1 MPEASTNPN
10 TVATPAATSSG
21 GAPWLDRSHDL
32 ADLAALR
39 SVYTGQPGV
48 TSLAKEADHV
58 HPLYRPYIEAS
69 PFVVL
74 ATLGPQGLDV
84 SPRGDPAGFVQVADE
99 HTLLL
104 PDRPG
109 NHRLDSLR
117 NVVHNPTVALLFLI
131 PGCGETLRVNGQA
144 RVSVAPALLQ
154 RCAMG
159 DKLPRSVL
167 VVQVRQVFFQCARA
181 LVRSGLWL
189 PERWPA
195 LQGLPTPGTIL
206 GTMTAGCAES
216 ERVDGAAYDAALR
229 PRQAGSLY

>member
-1 MPEASTNPN
+1 MSDET
-10 TVATPAATSSG
+10 
-21 GAPWLDRSHDL
+21 PWLDRSHDL
-32 ADLAALR
+32 SDLAALR
-39 SVYTGQPGV
+39 SVYTSAPGV

-58 HPLYRPYIEAS
+58 HALYRPYIEAS

-99 HTLLL
+99 HTLLM

-109 NHRLDSLR
+109 NHRIDSLR
-117 NVVHNPTVALLFLI
+117 NVVHNASVALLFVI

-144 RVSVAPALLQ
+144 RVSVAPALLA

-159 DKLPRSVL
+159 EKLPRSVL

-181 LVRSGLWL
+181 LLRSGLWK
-189 PERWPA
+189 PEQWPA
-195 LQGLPTPGTIL
+195 LQDLPTPGTIL
-206 GTMTAGCAES
+206 GTLSASCAQAD
-216 ERVDGAAYDAALR
+216 RVDGAAYDAALR